1 MDQRGFVVT
10 RNNGGGF
17 RIIALPGLG
26 WETAPGDPNAAASGG
41 DDPAPP
47 QAGLFDVA

>member
-10 RNNGGGF
+10 RNDRGGN

-26 WETAPGDPNAAASGG
+26 WETAPGDPNAA
-41 DDPAPP
+41 DDPAAP
-47 QAGLFDVA
+47 QGGDLFDVA